1 VTATEV
7 AAYISLE
14 RMMDNLD
21 VVKGFYAALAAGDM
35 PAVLALLTPE
45 TIWNEAENFP
55 IAVGNPYIGPDAIV
69 AGVFA
74 WLGGAWDGFAA
85 KPHSYIDGG
94 ASIVVEGR
102 YTGSFK
108 ATGKAI
114 DAQFVHVWTL
124 ADGSITRFQ
133 QYTDTLQSFRAT
145 QAG

>member
-1 VTATEV
+1 
-7 AAYISLE
+7 
-14 RMMDNLD
+14 MMDNLNI
-21 VVKGFYAALAAGDM
+21 VKGVYAALGAGDI
-35 PAVLALLTPE
+35 PAVLARLTPE
-45 TIWNEAENFP
+45 TVWNEAENFP
-55 IAVGNPYIGPDAIV
+55 IAAGNPYIGPDAIL

-74 WLGGAWDGFAA
+74 WLGSAWDGFAA
-85 KPHSYIDGG
+85 TPHAYIDGG
-94 ASIVVEGR
+94 GSIVVEGR

>member
-1 VTATEV
+1 
-7 AAYISLE
+7 
-14 RMMDNLD
+14 MDNLNI
-21 VVKGFYAALAAGDM
+21 VKGVYAALGAGDI
-35 PAVLALLTPE
+35 PAVLARLTPE
-45 TIWNEAENFP
+45 TVWNEAENFP
-55 IAVGNPYIGPDAIV
+55 IAAGNPYIGPDAIL

-85 KPHSYIDGG
+85 TPHAYIDGG
-94 ASIVVEGR
+94 VSIVVEGR
-102 YTGSFK
+102 YTGIFK

-133 QYTDTLQSFRAT
+133 QYTDTLQSFQAT